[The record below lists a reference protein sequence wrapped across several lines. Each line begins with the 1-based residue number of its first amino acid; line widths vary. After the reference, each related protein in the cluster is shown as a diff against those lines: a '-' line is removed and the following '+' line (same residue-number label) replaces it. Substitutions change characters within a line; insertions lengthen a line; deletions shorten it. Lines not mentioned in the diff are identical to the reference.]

1 MSTTFQHPWYTAQQE
16 LESTTTSESQSL
28 LSHPREKLGEKLTD
42 FEKLAWAGGIFD
54 GEGTL
59 YYDKTTKCWY
69 AKVKMSDLDAVEN
82 FAALWD
88 LKVRK
93 ATDPNKHPSTI
104 ARKKATGSTTVC
116 KELFYTK
123 TGARDK
129 LFTIVCDLY
138 PYLCARVAERSVM
151 SSLFGTP
158 TKPARGMT
166 NAATN

>member
-1 MSTTFQHPWYTAQQE
+1 
-16 LESTTTSESQSL
+16 
-28 LSHPREKLGEKLTD
+28 
-42 FEKLAWAGGIFD
+42 
-54 GEGTL
+54 
-59 YYDKTTKCWY
+59 
-69 AKVKMSDLDAVEN
+69 MSDLDAVEN

-138 PYLCARVAERSVM
+138 PYLCARRRAKCDEFLVWYANKTGQRYD
-151 SSLFGTP
+151 
-158 TKPARGMT
+158 
-166 NAATN
+166 